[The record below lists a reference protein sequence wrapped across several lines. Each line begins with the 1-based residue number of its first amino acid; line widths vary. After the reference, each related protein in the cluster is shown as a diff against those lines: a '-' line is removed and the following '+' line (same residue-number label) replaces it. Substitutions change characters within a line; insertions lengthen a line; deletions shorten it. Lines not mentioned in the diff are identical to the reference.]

1 MLGLALPGPSWAH
14 RLPAGL
20 KLAAL
25 ALVVL
30 ALLPVAHPLPLLAV
44 AGAVALLYA
53 TLGPRA
59 LAAGARMLRPLLWF
73 VGVILLYHLAVG
85 EARLGAVISLRI
97 LVLVGLANLVT
108 LTTPLTEITSVAERL
123 FRPLRHLGL
132 NPRAPALAIAL
143 FLRFVPVLQTR
154 AGALSEAWRARS
166 PRRAGPRI
174 VLPLVL
180 GTLDDAEHVAEA
192 LRARGGVAAGNDR
205 PEGGTKWNAI

>member
-14 RLPAGL
+14 RLPAGA

-25 ALVVL
+25 ALAVL
-30 ALLPVAHPLPLLAV
+30 ALLPVSRPLPLLL
-44 AGAVALLYA
+44 AGAGVAALHV

-73 VGVILLYHLAVG
+73 VGVIVLYHLATG
-85 EARLGAVISLRI
+85 EPLLGAVIALRI

-108 LTTPLTEITSVAERL
+108 LTTPLTEITAVAEWI
-123 FRPLRHLGL
+123 FAPLRHLGI

-143 FLRFVPVLQTR
+143 FLRFVPVLQAR
-154 AGALSEAWRARS
+154 AGALSDAWRARS

-174 VLPLVL
+174 LVPLVL

-192 LRARGGVAAGNDR
+192 LRARGGVAAGTDR
-205 PEGGTKWNAI
+205 PEGGTTWNGT

>member
-14 RLPAGL
+14 RLPAGA

-30 ALLPVAHPLPLLAV
+30 ALLPVAHPLPLLGAAAV
-44 AGAVALLYA
+44 VAALYA

-85 EARLGAVISLRI
+85 EPRLGTVISLRI

-123 FRPLRHLGL
+123 FGPLRHLGV

-143 FLRFVPVLQTR
+143 FLRFVPVLQGR
-154 AGALSEAWRARS
+154 AGALAEAWRARS

-174 VLPLVL
+174 LVPLML
-180 GTLDDAEHVAEA
+180 GTLDDADHVAEA
-192 LRARGGVAAGNDR
+192 LRARGGVAAGANR
-205 PEGGTKWNAI
+205 PEKGTKWNAI